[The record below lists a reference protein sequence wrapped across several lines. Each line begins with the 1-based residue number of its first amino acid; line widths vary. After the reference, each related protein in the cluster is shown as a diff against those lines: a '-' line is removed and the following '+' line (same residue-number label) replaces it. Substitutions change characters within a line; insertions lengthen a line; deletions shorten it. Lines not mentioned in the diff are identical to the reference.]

1 MRVTA
6 NAAARMSLRM
16 GNLLLGQRER
26 EGDLAD
32 DDEWR
37 AAVSATL
44 GATDETSQPQGHE
57 DEQQA
62 ERDDQGVH
70 DYFAGTD
77 ARMAGPAA
85 FAAACRA
92 SFQPCRAAAVQSP
105 VVELRRIAVGVTRT
119 TRRTPPIVTKMARF
133 GPTP

>member
-1 MRVTA
+1 
-6 NAAARMSLRM
+6 MSSFIALR
-16 GNLLLGQRER
+16 QRER

-32 DDEWR
+32 DDQR
-37 AAVSATL
+37 RTPVSATF
-44 GATDETSQPQGHE
+44 GATDETAQPQRHE

-62 ERDDQGVH
+62 ERDDERVH
-70 DYFAGTD
+70 DYFAGTA
-77 ARMAGPAA
+77 ARMAAPAA

-105 VVELRRIAVGVTRT
+105 PTTDRMALGVTRT
-119 TRRTPPIVTKMARF
+119 TRRTPPIVAKTARF

>member
-1 MRVTA
+1 MGSCIA
-6 NAAARMSLRM
+6 LRW
-16 GNLLLGQRER
+16 RER

-32 DDEWR
+32 DDERR
-37 AAVSATL
+37 AAIPATL
-44 GATDETSQPQGHE
+44 GATDETAQPQRHE

-70 DYFAGTD
+70 GYFAGTA

-133 GPTP
+133 IPAP

>member
-1 MRVTA
+1 MGSFIA
-6 NAAARMSLRM
+6 LR
-16 GNLLLGQRER
+16 QRER

-32 DDEWR
+32 DDQRR
-37 AAVSATL
+37 AAIPATL
-44 GATDETSQPQGHE
+44 GATDEAAQPQRHE
-57 DEQQA
+57 DEEQA
-62 ERDDQGVH
+62 QRDDQRIHG
-70 DYFAGTD
+70 YFAGTA

>member
-1 MRVTA
+1 MVLMGSFIA
-6 NAAARMSLRM
+6 LR
-16 GNLLLGQRER
+16 QRER
-26 EGDLAD
+26 EGDLTD

-37 AAVSATL
+37 TAVPATL
-44 GATDETSQPQGHE
+44 GASYEAAQAQRHE

-62 ERDDQGVH
+62 QRDDQRVH
-70 DYFAGTD
+70 HFIGTA
-77 ARMAGPAA
+77 ARMADPAA

-92 SFQPCRAAAVQSP
+92 SFQLCRAAAVQSP
-105 VVELRRIAVGVTRT
+105 VGLRRIAVGVTRT